1 MTQTMLARTREMA
14 RQTPESRNR
23 YVDFLRAASIMV
35 VVFGHWLMA
44 GAYFG
49 SDGLEVLNLL
59 TENRRVHYLTWLLQ
73 VMPIFFLVGGYANA
87 AGLRAAR
94 RRQEPYGAW
103 LRARLR
109 RLLLPVV
116 PLLIVWSFGAAV
128 LLDRGIDVELVRL
141 GSQAALVPV
150 WFLATYVAIV
160 ALAPI
165 SLAAWEKWGW
175 ASIIFTAVGA
185 CLIDLVSLG
194 LGLSYLGYLNYLLV
208 WGTIHSLGYAWA
220 DAKLGNAGAR
230 IGIALLGI
238 AATAALVAFGPYP
251 VAMVGLDT
259 AAVTNSQPPKVTL
272 VALGVFQTGLLLA
285 LEGSARRFLARERN
299 WAATILVNGRIMTLY
314 LWHLTAM
321 VGLIGL
327 LAVLGGPG
335 LGIPVDTRAWW
346 LTRPLWFLALVLVT
360 LPFLA
365 VFGRYE
371 RPHTDRRPHP
381 ASWRPV
387 LTVICACAGL
397 GLLARYGIADEEGLN
412 GIALTLP
419 LAGLIAGGVGGA
431 RWWERRR
438 AR

>member
-1 MTQTMLARTREMA
+1 MSVWTRSREMA
-14 RQTPESRNR
+14 LQTPEHRNR
-23 YVDFLRAASIMV
+23 YVDFLRAGSIMV

-49 SDGLEVLNLL
+49 ADGLEVFNLL
-59 TENRRVHYLTWLLQ
+59 TENQRVHYVTWLLQ

-94 RRQEPYGAW
+94 RRQEPYSAW

-128 LLDRGIDVELVRL
+128 LLDRGIDVDLVRL

-160 ALAPI
+160 ALAPLT
-165 SLAAWEKWGW
+165 LAAWERWGW
-175 ASIIFTAVGA
+175 ASIAFTAAIAG
-185 CLIDLVSLG
+185 LIDLVSLG
-194 LGLSYLGYLNYLLV
+194 LGWTYVGYLNYLFV
-208 WGTIHSLGYAWA
+208 WGTIHSLGYAWG
-220 DAKLGNAGAR
+220 DGR
-230 IGIALLGI
+230 IGPTASRIGLAVAGLV
-238 AATAALVAFGPYP
+238 ATATLVSFGPYP

-272 VALGVFQTGLLLA
+272 VALGLFQAGLLLA
-285 LEGSARRFLARERN
+285 FEERARRFLARERN

-335 LGIPVDTRAWW
+335 LGIVVDTPSWW

-360 LPFLA
+360 VPFVA

-381 ASWRPV
+381 APWRPV
-387 LTVICACAGL
+387 LAVVCACAGL
-397 GLLARYGIADEEGLN
+397 GLLARFGIADEDGLN
-412 GIALTLP
+412 GVALTLP

-438 AR
+438 PR

>member
-1 MTQTMLARTREMA
+1 MTAWTRTREMA
-14 RQTPESRNR
+14 RQTPEHRNR

-49 SDGLEVLNLL
+49 NGHLEVFNLL
-59 TENRRVHYLTWLLQ
+59 TENQQVHYLTWLLQ

-94 RRQEPYGAW
+94 RRHEPYGAW

-165 SLAAWEKWGW
+165 TLAAWEKWGW
-175 ASIIFTAVGA
+175 SSIAFTAAIAG
-185 CLIDLVSLG
+185 LIDLVSLT
-194 LGLSYLGYLNYLLV
+194 LGLNYVGYLNYLFV

-220 DAKLGNAGAR
+220 DEKIGRTSAR
-230 IGIALLGI
+230 IGLALAGL

-272 VALGVFQTGLLLA
+272 VALGAFQAGLLLA
-285 LEGSARRFLARERN
+285 MEEPARRFLSREQN

-335 LGIPVDTRAWW
+335 LGIPVDTPAWW
-346 LTRPLWFLALVLVT
+346 FTRPLWFLALILVT
-360 LPFLA
+360 LPLIA
-365 VFGRYE
+365 VCGRYE

-387 LTVICACAGL
+387 LAVICAGAGL
-397 GLLARYGIADEEGLN
+397 GLLARFGIADEDGLN

-438 AR
+438 LR